1 MSLNLQAKPYCAL
14 LKFKVMIQYQSNL
27 VGTLSIY
34 HPFMTQFCD
43 LNFNKFAP
51 NKTIHKQELKY
62 KINIQL
68 GSTSLKISFSIKLT
82 SITVG
87 LSTACC
93 NFKQKKKRRT
103 KTRDNEHEM
112 GSSRS
117 WFSRNCF
124 SSAYWI
130 KYKLSDLLRCLLRVN
145 FDATFEAS

>member
-1 MSLNLQAKPYCAL
+1 MQSNNQSFVMSLNLYTKPYCAL
-14 LKFKVMIQYQSNL
+14 LEFKVMIQYQSNL

-51 NKTIHKQELKY
+51 NKTIHEQELKY

-87 LSTACC
+87 LSTAATS
-93 NFKQKKKRRT
+93 NRRKRRSGGEQ
-103 KTRDNEHEM
+103 KRRTRDNEHEM

-117 WFSRNCF
+117 
-124 SSAYWI
+124 
-130 KYKLSDLLRCLLRVN
+130 
-145 FDATFEAS
+145 